1 MEEDVLKKVIETE
14 KEIQK
19 RLELEKGK
27 SLAWLEGIK
36 KESEEEVRREE
47 DKITESLNR
56 SGEDAKREAVL
67 KASLITEQ
75 AAQKIAI
82 MTALKDE
89 TLSGIVGKQSK
100 GILPG

>member
-19 RLELEKGK
+19 CLELERTK

-36 KESEEEVRREE
+36 KESEEEIRREE
-47 DKITESLNR
+47 EKITESLNR
-56 SGEDAKREAVL
+56 SGDEAKREAGL
-67 KASLITEQ
+67 EASRITEQ
-75 AAQKIAI
+75 AARKISI

-89 TLSGIVGKQSK
+89 TLSRIVGKHSK

>member
-19 RLELEKGK
+19 SLEREKAK

-36 KESEEEVRREE
+36 KESEEEIRREE
-47 DKITESLNR
+47 EKITESLNR
-56 SGEDAKREAVL
+56 SGEDAKREAGL
-67 KASLITEQ
+67 KASRITEQ

-82 MTALKDE
+82 MTALNDE
-89 TLSGIVGKQSK
+89 TLSRIVERQSN

>member
-14 KEIQK
+14 KEIQHS
-19 RLELEKGK
+19 LEREKAK

-36 KESEEEVRREE
+36 KGSEEEVRREE
-47 DKITESLNR
+47 EEITKSLNR
-56 SGEDAKREAVL
+56 SGEDAKREAGL
-67 KASLITEQ
+67 KASRITEQ

-82 MTALKDE
+82 MTALNDE
-89 TLSGIVGKQSK
+89 TLSRIVERHNN